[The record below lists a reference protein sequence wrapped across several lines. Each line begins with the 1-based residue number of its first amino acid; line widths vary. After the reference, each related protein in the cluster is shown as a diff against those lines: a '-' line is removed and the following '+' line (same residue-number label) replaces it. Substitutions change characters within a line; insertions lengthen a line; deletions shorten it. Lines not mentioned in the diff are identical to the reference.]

1 MAHPVQPS
9 KKPSAQI
16 IAAFVLGYNASE
28 NSIACLRSLQAQTV
42 PLRLVYF
49 DNGSEPAELA
59 KVRAALPEVEILV
72 APENKGFAAGWNLAL
87 SQLLQDG
94 AGYVLAA
101 NNDLEF
107 APDAVEQMVAGAER
121 HRDSGMV
128 TPKIYYHEQR
138 AQIWSAGLRRR
149 AFPPAMIHRKTR
161 GPEAGEFDQ
170 EEVVDSLTLCT
181 VLLRAETVKRVG
193 LLDPSFFFYCE
204 DTDYAERM
212 RTSGHSLLYTPDA
225 KVWHK
230 SPVIGSGERRPD
242 MWRHLGRSETIFCRK
257 HRHVYGAMRPL
268 HMAYLQAR
276 TLAEGGAAALK
287 AFRTGIREGRAAE
300 LLPVPA
306 WDEVSMQTG
315 GNGSVA

>member
-1 MAHPVQPS
+1 MAHTPQPANN
-9 KKPSAQI
+9 PSAPA
-16 IAAFVLGYNASE
+16 IAAFVLGYNAAE

-42 PLRLVYF
+42 PIRLVYF
-49 DNGSEPAELA
+49 DNGSEPAERD
-59 KVRAALPEVEILV
+59 KVLAALPEVEVIT

-87 SQLLQDG
+87 SRLLQDG
-94 AGYVLAA
+94 ANYVLAA

-121 HRDSGMV
+121 HAAAGIV

-138 AQIWSAGLRRR
+138 SQIWSAGLRRR
-149 AFPPAMIHRKTR
+149 SFPPAIIHRKTR
-161 GPEAGEFDQ
+161 GPEAGEFDA
-170 EEVVDSLTLCT
+170 EELVDSLTLCT
-181 VLLRAETVKRVG
+181 VLLRAEAVRQVG

-204 DTDYAERM
+204 DTDYAARM
-212 RTSGHSLLYTPDA
+212 RKAGHSLLYTPDA

-230 SPVIGSGERRPD
+230 SPVIGTGERRPD

-257 HRHVYGAMRPL
+257 HRDVYGAMRPL

-287 AFRTGIREGRAAE
+287 AFRSGIREGRAAD

-306 WDEVSMQTG
+306 WDALDLQG
-315 GNGSVA
+315 GTV